1 MRPGRGH
8 AADELADGAHELA
21 DALVQFFAAFEEHPV
36 GSDLGVQQFLGSPV
50 PFRAIGPDLGGKVLV
65 VFFDARDARRRGHF
79 LFWLLAPVLLSA
91 GPAFGQRQWEWNVS
105 SGNWSEPSD
114 WAAVMS
120 IGYGPG
126 GGMEVFAIPP
136 SGVNFCLTNGPVLFP
151 GINLGNIT
159 TTLDINATV
168 GTLQVGSG
176 NVLTFNNGQA
186 LQVNG
191 PTINNV
197 VTVPVGDTTLPASP
211 CE

>member
-1 MRPGRGH
+1 
-8 AADELADGAHELA
+8 
-21 DALVQFFAAFEEHPV
+21 
-36 GSDLGVQQFLGSPV
+36 
-50 PFRAIGPDLGGKVLV
+50 
-65 VFFDARDARRRGHF
+65 
-79 LFWLLAPVLLSA
+79 
-91 GPAFGQRQWEWNVS
+91 
-105 SGNWSEPSD
+105 
-114 WAAVMS
+114 
-120 IGYGPG
+120 
-126 GGMEVFAIPP
+126 MEVFAIPP